1 MFGRF
6 RRQRGGRRREG
17 EPMREDESVEQL
29 AARAAELA
37 EVLGAAPV
45 DEARLAALER
55 LTELRAA
62 GSISEEDFAREKRRL
77 EAYGSEGPATRPDGA

>member
-6 RRQRGGRRREG
+6 RRQRGDRGG
-17 EPMREDESVEQL
+17 EDRTARKEESVEEL
-29 AARAAELA
+29 AARATELS

-45 DEARLAALER
+45 DEARLAAIER
-55 LTELRAA
+55 LTEMRAA

-77 EAYGSEGPATRPDGA
+77 QAYGTGGTGGAQ